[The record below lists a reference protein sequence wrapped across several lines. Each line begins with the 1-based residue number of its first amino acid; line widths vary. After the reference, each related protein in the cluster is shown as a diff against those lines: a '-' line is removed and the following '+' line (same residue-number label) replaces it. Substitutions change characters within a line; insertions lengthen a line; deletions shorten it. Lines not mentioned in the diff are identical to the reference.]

1 VTCWLPLSGDTDEE
15 DAMTSPDDANPYPN
29 DMPVWV
35 KFPRS
40 KSEEQGD
47 RDLWP

>member
-1 VTCWLPLSGDTDEE
+1 
-15 DAMTSPDDANPYPN
+15 MTSPDDANPYPN